1 MTGPVSGPPLSDL
14 RVVEIAGLGPPT
26 PPFAAMWLAD
36 MGGAEVVRIERP
48 GGLKPPLIP
57 QKVDVLNRG
66 RGGFV
71 ALDLK
76 APPEDQAK
84 ARTLINRADLLI
96 EGMRPGVME
105 RLGGLGGPEAFATS
119 NPRLVYGRMTGW
131 GGQTGPLAQSAGG
144 HDINYIALSGALHAI
159 GGDTPVPPPL
169 NLVGDFGGGGAMY
182 LVAGLLA
189 ALHAAGGR
197 SGKGQVV
204 DCAITDGGAAHLMAM
219 MYSMH
224 GSGLWV
230 DAREANLLD
239 GGAPFYRCYDC
250 ACGGHMAVGA
260 LEAKFYA
267 ELVRLL
273 GLEDA
278 DLPPPQMDVAGWP
291 QLRQAFAARFLEES
305 RDAWAKVFEGTDA
318 CTVPVLTLAEAPLH
332 PHNATRGTF
341 IDLEDVTQ
349 PAPPAPPVLRDT
361 PGVALAGGDEKHPP
375 ANYGAVLD
383 RWSRP
388 A

>member
-1 MTGPVSGPPLSDL
+1 MSERHGPLSDL
-14 RVVEIAGLGPPT
+14 RVVEIAGLGPT
-26 PPFAAMWLAD
+26 PFAAMWLAD
-36 MGGAEVVRIERP
+36 MGAEVVRIERP
-48 GGLKPPLIP
+48 GLKPLIP

-66 RGGFV
+66 RGFV

-76 APPEDQAK
+76 APEDQAK
-84 ARTLINRADLLI
+84 ARALIDRADMLI

-105 RLGGLGGPEAFATS
+105 RLGLGPEAFEAS

-131 GGQTGPLAQSAGG
+131 GQTGPLAHSAG

-159 GGDTPVPPPL
+159 GGEAPVPPL
-169 NLVGDFGGGGAMY
+169 NLVGDFGGGAMY

-189 ALHAAGGR
+189 AVHAAGR
-197 SGKGQVV
+197 SSKGQVV
-204 DCAITDGGAAHLMAM
+204 DCAITDGAAHLMAM
-219 MYSMH
+219 MYSMY

-239 GGAPFYRCYDC
+239 GGAPFYRCYEC

-273 GLEDA
+273 GLDGA
-278 DLPPPQMDVAGWP
+278 DLPAQMDVTGWP
-291 QLRQAFAARFLEES
+291 QLREAFAARFLEKS
-305 RDAWAKVFEGTDA
+305 RDDWAKTFEGTDA
-318 CTVPVLTLAEAPLH
+318 CTMPVLTLAEAPAH
-332 PHNATRGTF
+332 PHNAARGTF
-341 IDLEDVTQ
+341 VTLAEVPQ
-349 PAPPAPPVLRDT
+349 PAPAPVLSDT
-361 PGVALAGGDEKHPP
+361 PGKAVVGEERQP
-375 ANYGAVLD
+375 ADYGALLD
-383 RWSRP
+383 RWSQI